1 MIVPPLP
8 LIGDPLNF
16 LNFYELTIQLSSSSD
31 DGDLQNHNHLSFR
44 HPYTSE
50 FRMLAFT
57 GDRELEFHASSI
69 LLEAFGPDSRIMA
82 QRVYQDFASNTTWQ
96 ELAMLYRLDE
106 YVGSV
111 LNFKYLNE
119 KPAI

>member
-8 LIGDPLNF
+8 IVGDPLNF
-16 LNFYELTIQLSSSSD
+16 LNFYELKMQLSSSSND
-31 DGDLQNHNHLSFR
+31 DDLENHNLLSFR

-69 LLEAFGPDSRIMA
+69 ILEVFGPDSRIMA
-82 QRVYQDFASNTTWQ
+82 QCVYQDFASNTTW
-96 ELAMLYRLDE
+96 
-106 YVGSV
+106 
-111 LNFKYLNE
+111 
-119 KPAI
+119 